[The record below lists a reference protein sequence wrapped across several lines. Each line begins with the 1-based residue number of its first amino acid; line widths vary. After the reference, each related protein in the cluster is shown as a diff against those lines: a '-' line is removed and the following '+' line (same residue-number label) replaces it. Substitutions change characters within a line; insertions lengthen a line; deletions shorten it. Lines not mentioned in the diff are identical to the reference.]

1 MNTPNLSPSSST
13 SLKTKPQNPNLKN
26 KTIRQKNNPRIGS
39 NLLKTTQELNKKKKK
54 PHNLESRKLSL

>member
-54 PHNLESRKLSL
+54 TP